1 MKIIFI
7 NFALNWVY
15 RLYEDYIEGL
25 AYFMT
30 KNIKNIEINSKLYQ
44 IDQKYNF
51 NEELANIENKYDKI
65 ILVGDCG
72 FITNILKIFTK
83 KIYFLNI
90 EQLSHEDYYKYF
102 RNLNK
107 NLEIIDYSEENMPFH
122 QNIYKNSFLLN
133 PIFKYDFKKIK
144 NIDILSINN
153 NDYRKSVL
161 NKINLN
167 NKYNIEF
174 INNTYGVERDNL
186 YNRTKVY
193 VNIHCSE
200 KHNTMELIR
209 IINLL
214 YNNVIV
220 ITQKSIYDKLLF
232 IKNNIIICNDNEEL
246 EKYTKDILDNYKY
259 YYNLFFNSESGYD
272 KRFYFD
278 KAYYEKYV
286 FKNIEYLL
294 SDK

>member
-15 RLYEDYIEGL
+15 RLYEDYIDGL
-25 AYFMT
+25 THFMI
-30 KNIKNIEINSKLYQ
+30 KNIKKLEINNILYY

-51 NEELANIENKYDKI
+51 EEELTNIENKYDKI

-72 FITNILKIFTK
+72 FIANILKIFTK

-102 RNLNK
+102 RNLNI
-107 NLEIIDYSEENMPFH
+107 NLEIIDYSEENIPYH
-122 QNIYKNSFLLN
+122 KNIYKNSFLLN

-174 INNTYGVERDNL
+174 INNTYGVERDDL

-193 VNIHCSE
+193 VNIHCSQ

-220 ITQKSIYDKLLF
+220 ITQKSIFDKLLF
-232 IKNNIIICNDNEEL
+232 VRNNLIICNNDEEL
-246 EKYTKDILDNYKY
+246 EKYTLDILDNYKY
-259 YYNLFFNSESGYD
+259 YYNLFFNNESGYD
-272 KRFYFD
+272 KRLYFD
-278 KAYYEKYV
+278 KTYYEKYV
-286 FKNIEYLL
+286 LKNIECLL

>member
-15 RLYEDYIEGL
+15 RLYEDYIEGVS
-25 AYFMT
+25 YFMI
-30 KNIKNIEINSKLYQ
+30 KNIKNIEINSQLFQVDK
-44 IDQKYNF
+44 KYNF
-51 NEELANIENKYDKI
+51 EEELINIQNKYDKI

-72 FITNILKIFTK
+72 FIANILKFFIK

-102 RNLNK
+102 RNLNI

-122 QNIYKNSFLLN
+122 QNIYKNSFLLS
-133 PIFKYDFKKIK
+133 PIFKHDCKKIK
-144 NIDILSINN
+144 NIDVLSINN
-153 NDYRKSVL
+153 NDYRKSIL
-161 NKINLN
+161 NKINFN
-167 NKYNIEF
+167 DKYKIEF
-174 INNTYGVERDNL
+174 INNTYGMERDAL
-186 YNRTKVY
+186 YNQTKVY

-200 KHNTMELIR
+200 KHTTMELIR

-232 IKNNIIICNDNEEL
+232 VKNNIIICNNNEEL
-246 EKYTKDILDNYKY
+246 EKYTIDVLENYTY
-259 YYNLFFNSESGYD
+259 YYNLFFNNDSGND
-272 KRFYFD
+272 NSFFFD
-278 KAYYEKYV
+278 KINYEKYV
-286 FKNIEYLL
+286 LKNIECLL
-294 SDK
+294 SNN

>member
-25 AYFMT
+25 TYFMK
-30 KNIKNIEINSKLYQ
+30 KNIKIIEINSVLYQ

-51 NEELANIENKYDKI
+51 EEELKNIENKYDKI

-72 FITNILKIFTK
+72 FIANILNFFTK

-102 RNLNK
+102 RNLNI

-122 QNIYKNSFLLN
+122 KNIYKNSFLLS

-174 INNTYGVERDNL
+174 INNTYGIERDSL

-200 KHNTMELIR
+200 KHITM
-209 IINLL
+209 
-214 YNNVIV
+214 
-220 ITQKSIYDKLLF
+220 
-232 IKNNIIICNDNEEL
+232 
-246 EKYTKDILDNYKY
+246 
-259 YYNLFFNSESGYD
+259 
-272 KRFYFD
+272 
-278 KAYYEKYV
+278 
-286 FKNIEYLL
+286 
-294 SDK
+294 